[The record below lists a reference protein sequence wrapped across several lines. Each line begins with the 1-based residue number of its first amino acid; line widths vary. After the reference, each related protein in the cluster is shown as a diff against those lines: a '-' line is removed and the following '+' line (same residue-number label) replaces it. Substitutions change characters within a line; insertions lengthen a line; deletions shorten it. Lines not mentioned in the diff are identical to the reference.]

1 MTGSQHD
8 APELQLCD
16 SAWCTAAF
24 VPEEGFDGR
33 CPACLAVADEH
44 HAYGHAIAVADCLV
58 CDRIPSL
65 GTVRAR
71 LRATHAA

>member
-1 MTGSQHD
+1 MTDQHD
-8 APELQLCD
+8 ELELQLCE

-24 VPEEGFDGR
+24 LPDEGFGGR

-44 HAYGHAIAVADCLV
+44 HAYGHATAVDDCLV

-65 GTVRAR
+65 GAARSRVRSAS
-71 LRATHAA
+71 AA

>member
-1 MTGSQHD
+1 MTERHD
-8 APELQLCD
+8 EHELQLCE

-24 VPEEGFDGR
+24 EAHEGFGGR

-44 HAYGHAIAVADCLV
+44 HACGHADAVADCLV

-65 GTVRAR
+65 GAAHARVRASS
-71 LRATHAA
+71 AA